1 MITDAAFDRLIAI
14 YEQDRILW
22 AAVHAH
28 MPDDTRADVGLSWLC
43 EIHGINPDA

>member
-22 AAVHAH
+22 AAAHAQH
-28 MPDDTRADVGLSWLC
+28 SKDGAAGLRKLVLA
-43 EIHGINPDA
+43 HGIDPDA